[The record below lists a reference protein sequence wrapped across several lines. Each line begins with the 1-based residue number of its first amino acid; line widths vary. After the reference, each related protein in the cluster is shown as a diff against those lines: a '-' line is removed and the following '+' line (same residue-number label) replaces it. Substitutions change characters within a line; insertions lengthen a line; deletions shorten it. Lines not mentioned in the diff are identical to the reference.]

1 MTLIGSICLLIFCQ
15 SGIQLT
21 HSATTSSNIGFSETS
36 SYATSAVPLSNQP
49 QETLPNEPQSTTDQ
63 ITSTSTSILP
73 NTPTQYN
80 LTTTSSTTTSG
91 EIPSTELTTTT
102 SGEIPSTELTTN
114 ELTPTASV
122 FTANTA
128 KTTTEYTTSALTL
141 KTAATTRTNITILM
155 SDKVTTV
162 TEVSH
167 SQITDIPTTR
177 ETLTTMA
184 SSQITATNVS
194 AGKTSTA
201 PSTTQNT
208 MTPSPTSTAN
218 KTASITTTPLSTELK
233 NTTSSPT
240 TITQFTATT
249 AAPLTTQ
256 TDMTPSPA
264 IITNFTA
271 GKPSAAQSTAQT
283 TMTQST
289 TANLSASTTKT
300 VSATKQTTMKS
311 SPTTITNMTAETT
324 KTTASTVQ
332 PTTTPSITSTTPS
345 ITTTTYFTNGT
356 TITEASTPQT
366 ITLSTPETTT
376 TTSRTTTTPSQ
387 TTTEPSQ
394 TTTAPS
400 QTTTTLSQTTILSTP
415 EISSTDSP
423 KTATASQTSTASTT
437 ETTTTTTL
445 SPTITFA
452 DSTTLNDVTSPKST
466 TLSTTETTTT
476 PSQTSTAST
485 TETTATLSPTI
496 TFADSTTLNDVT
508 TPKSTTLSTTETT
521 TTPSQTSTASTTET
535 TTTATLSPTITFADS
550 TTLNDVTTPKS
561 TTLSTTETTTTPSQT
576 STASTTERT
585 TTATLSSTITFAD
598 STTLND
604 ATTPKSTT
612 LSTTETTTTPFIT
625 TTKTPQT
632 TPTASYTTEII
643 STSKTTSKTTTT
655 SPEPTYSSELT
666 STSTFETSETPNTIV
681 SETTTITMVE
691 TSHTSTSSA
700 SSTSYTTIT
709 AIECEPVK
717 TIPNGR
723 IDLFSPSV
731 AIVTCDSGFDAS
743 IDYVTCL
750 SNGSWSEASCTPKD
764 CGPVEL
770 IPNGQ
775 IDLNDPSNT
784 TYGAAANITCEPGF
798 DASIDQVT
806 CLSNGSWSNASCSPK
821 DCGPV
826 ETIPNG
832 QIDLNDPS
840 NTTYGASANVS
851 CHSGFDAGKDDL
863 TCLSNGSWS
872 EASCKPRDCGSVGIP
887 ANGIVENPNET
898 SFQKIA
904 RFKCNLGYCLNGNVS
919 RVCSVNSSGVMF
931 WSGTTPICQIKECQT
946 LLNPKNGVVNLT
958 SGTTYGQ
965 NVSYTCNKGY
975 KLIGD
980 KVRQC
985 QASGSWGGAEP
996 SCLLEEMPHLT
1007 CKNDT
1012 DTRGT
1017 LWTEILANTTRSYD
1031 CDKESKGNMSRRC
1044 RPEGTWE
1051 LPQYNCV
1058 REAVENVNIQ
1068 LNNLTTKVN
1077 ITTEEITVALEAL
1090 TNVTTTHGT
1099 NATTALTDGEI
1110 TALTSSLENVATL
1123 LNNNTKL
1130 DSVIISEHFME
1141 SASNLLDSSNQES
1154 WKAMKESN
1162 NNGAE
1167 TMLKAIDSVGSA
1179 MRKSIQAG
1187 TGGTSATIIK
1197 TNVALE
1203 VKKTDDENIEFPA
1216 KSSSDNPVDADK
1228 DWIFKSHSNLTLDKR
1243 ALNFEEDKTYI
1254 TTAIMYR
1261 DMSDILPTQ
1270 SNENATGNGK
1280 LKEIN
1285 GPVLSLSLDLATG
1298 NLSTPIRITF
1308 GHFLT
1313 NLSEPSCNYWA
1324 FGNDGQAGGWST
1336 VGCSVN
1342 YSSAIQTVCECTHL
1356 TNFAVL
1362 MSPFVQADAD
1372 SVPLRIVSIVGIAV
1386 SMFCLLFTSSLYI
1399 CLWRYLRNDRAVIL
1413 LNLCIALFFSYIVFL
1428 AGVDRT
1434 ESKEFCAVVAAL
1446 LHYIYLVV
1454 FCLMLAEGID
1464 IAYTVL
1470 YVFATRS
1477 RARSLVIASWVIPAV
1492 IVGIS
1497 LGATQTQGYGN
1508 TYFCWLSLSRGV
1520 IWAFVAPALLIISLN
1535 IICLVLVFRKMLR
1548 MKAMESKK
1556 TTEKIQTSLRSLCVL
1571 VPLMGVSWILGIFY
1585 INEDLYFMQYLFAIC
1600 NGLQGF
1606 FIFLFHCALNK
1617 KIQNGCQMRRRRM
1630 SAMKSTLKTTYRS
1643 SSKERSK
1650 SKDLKSLSSESRDID
1665 ASIDWRNL
1673 VLNGTS
1679 ETDKGRQFNS
1689 PIGGGA
1695 FGHIQRPTVAFN
1707 PPAEYSPHTHDSR
1720 QSIKHRDSRKIDIVI
1735 GEDKNYDYRRRSTEL

>member
-1 MTLIGSICLLIFCQ
+1 
-15 SGIQLT
+15 
-21 HSATTSSNIGFSETS
+21 
-36 SYATSAVPLSNQP
+36 
-49 QETLPNEPQSTTDQ
+49 
-63 ITSTSTSILP
+63 
-73 NTPTQYN
+73 
-80 LTTTSSTTTSG
+80 
-91 EIPSTELTTTT
+91 
-102 SGEIPSTELTTN
+102 
-114 ELTPTASV
+114 
-122 FTANTA
+122 
-128 KTTTEYTTSALTL
+128 
-141 KTAATTRTNITILM
+141 
-155 SDKVTTV
+155 
-162 TEVSH
+162 
-167 SQITDIPTTR
+167 
-177 ETLTTMA
+177 
-184 SSQITATNVS
+184 
-194 AGKTSTA
+194 
-201 PSTTQNT
+201 
-208 MTPSPTSTAN
+208 
-218 KTASITTTPLSTELK
+218 
-233 NTTSSPT
+233 
-240 TITQFTATT
+240 
-249 AAPLTTQ
+249 
-256 TDMTPSPA
+256 
-264 IITNFTA
+264 
-271 GKPSAAQSTAQT
+271 
-283 TMTQST
+283 
-289 TANLSASTTKT
+289 
-300 VSATKQTTMKS
+300 
-311 SPTTITNMTAETT
+311 
-324 KTTASTVQ
+324 
-332 PTTTPSITSTTPS
+332 
-345 ITTTTYFTNGT
+345 
-356 TITEASTPQT
+356 
-366 ITLSTPETTT
+366 
-376 TTSRTTTTPSQ
+376 
-387 TTTEPSQ
+387 
-394 TTTAPS
+394 
-400 QTTTTLSQTTILSTP
+400 
-415 EISSTDSP
+415 
-423 KTATASQTSTASTT
+423 
-437 ETTTTTTL
+437 
-445 SPTITFA
+445 
-452 DSTTLNDVTSPKST
+452 
-466 TLSTTETTTT
+466 
-476 PSQTSTAST
+476 
-485 TETTATLSPTI
+485 
-496 TFADSTTLNDVT
+496 
-508 TPKSTTLSTTETT
+508 
-521 TTPSQTSTASTTET
+521 
-535 TTTATLSPTITFADS
+535 
-550 TTLNDVTTPKS
+550 
-561 TTLSTTETTTTPSQT
+561 
-576 STASTTERT
+576 
-585 TTATLSSTITFAD
+585 
-598 STTLND
+598 
-604 ATTPKSTT
+604 
-612 LSTTETTTTPFIT
+612 
-625 TTKTPQT
+625 
-632 TPTASYTTEII
+632 
-643 STSKTTSKTTTT
+643 
-655 SPEPTYSSELT
+655 
-666 STSTFETSETPNTIV
+666 
-681 SETTTITMVE
+681 
-691 TSHTSTSSA
+691 
-700 SSTSYTTIT
+700 
-709 AIECEPVK
+709 
-717 TIPNGR
+717 
-723 IDLFSPSV
+723 
-731 AIVTCDSGFDAS
+731 
-743 IDYVTCL
+743 
-750 SNGSWSEASCTPKD
+750 
-764 CGPVEL
+764 
-770 IPNGQ
+770 
-775 IDLNDPSNT
+775 
-784 TYGAAANITCEPGF
+784 
-798 DASIDQVT
+798 
-806 CLSNGSWSNASCSPK
+806 
-821 DCGPV
+821 
-826 ETIPNG
+826 
-832 QIDLNDPS
+832 
-840 NTTYGASANVS
+840 
-851 CHSGFDAGKDDL
+851 
-863 TCLSNGSWS
+863 
-872 EASCKPRDCGSVGIP
+872 
-887 ANGIVENPNET
+887 
-898 SFQKIA
+898 
-904 RFKCNLGYCLNGNVS
+904 
-919 RVCSVNSSGVMF
+919 
-931 WSGTTPICQIKECQT
+931 
-946 LLNPKNGVVNLT
+946 
-958 SGTTYGQ
+958 
-965 NVSYTCNKGY
+965 
-975 KLIGD
+975 
-980 KVRQC
+980 
-985 QASGSWGGAEP
+985 
-996 SCLLEEMPHLT
+996 
-1007 CKNDT
+1007 
-1012 DTRGT
+1012 
-1017 LWTEILANTTRSYD
+1017 
-1031 CDKESKGNMSRRC
+1031 
-1044 RPEGTWE
+1044 
-1051 LPQYNCV
+1051 
-1058 REAVENVNIQ
+1058 

-1270 SNENATGNGK
+1270 SNENATG
-1280 LKEIN
+1280 
-1285 GPVLSLSLDLATG
+1285 
-1298 NLSTPIRITF
+1298 
-1308 GHFLT
+1308 
-1313 NLSEPSCNYWA
+1313 
-1324 FGNDGQAGGWST
+1324 DGQAGGWST

-1617 KIQNGCQMRRRRM
+1617 K
-1630 SAMKSTLKTTYRS
+1630 RS
-1643 SSKERSK
+1643 SK
-1650 SKDLKSLSSESRDID
+1650 SRDID

>member
-709 AIECEPVK
+709 AI
-717 TIPNGR
+717 
-723 IDLFSPSV
+723 
-731 AIVTCDSGFDAS
+731 
-743 IDYVTCL
+743 
-750 SNGSWSEASCTPKD
+750 
-764 CGPVEL
+764 
-770 IPNGQ
+770 
-775 IDLNDPSNT
+775 
-784 TYGAAANITCEPGF
+784 
-798 DASIDQVT
+798 
-806 CLSNGSWSNASCSPK
+806 
-821 DCGPV
+821 
-826 ETIPNG
+826 
-832 QIDLNDPS
+832 
-840 NTTYGASANVS
+840 
-851 CHSGFDAGKDDL
+851 
-863 TCLSNGSWS
+863 
-872 EASCKPRDCGSVGIP
+872 DCGSVGIP